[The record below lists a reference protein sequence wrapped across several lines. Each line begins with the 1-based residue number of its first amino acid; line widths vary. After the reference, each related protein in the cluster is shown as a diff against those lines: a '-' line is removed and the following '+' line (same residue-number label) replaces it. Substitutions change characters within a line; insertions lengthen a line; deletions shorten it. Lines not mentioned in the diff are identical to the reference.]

1 MYFCGVKL
9 KKDRIMNA
17 VQMNALNAQIWRDM
31 GTIATDEGM
40 MRRVAKY
47 LRKVVK
53 EMTYDPTAMS
63 EEEFLAKLE
72 RGEEAYRQGNTHH
85 INSLE
90 ELDQFIN
97 SL

>member
-1 MYFCGVKL
+1 MTA
-9 KKDRIMNA
+9 I
-17 VQMNALNAQIWRDM
+17 QMKALNAQMWRDM
-31 GTIATDEGM
+31 GTIAEDEGM

-53 EMTYDPTAMS
+53 EMSEDSTLMS
-63 EEEFLAKLE
+63 EEEFLAKLDK
-72 RGEEAYRQGNTHH
+72 GEEAYRQGKTHH

>member
-1 MYFCGVKL
+1 MK
-9 KKDRIMNA
+9 
-17 VQMNALNAQIWRDM
+17 ALNAQMWRDM
-31 GTIATDEGM
+31 GTIAEDEGM

-53 EMTYDPTAMS
+53 EMSEDSTLMS
-63 EEEFLAKLE
+63 EEEFLAKLDK
-72 RGEEAYRQGNTHH
+72 GEEAYRQGKTHH